1 MSNRKPAR
9 RPVDSVR
16 NRMVDL
22 YARDL
27 MRLDFLLD
35 CPPIDN
41 AVRHPIDIR
50 FRHTS

>member
-1 MSNRKPAR
+1 MKARLRR
-9 RPVDSVR
+9 RPVETVR

-35 CPPIDN
+35 CPSIDN
-41 AVRHPIDIR
+41 AARRPIDVR
-50 FRHTS
+50 FRGKS